1 MHERNPKWDATRW
14 RALARVI
21 AVGSWS
27 LFLVSLLVMARW
39 LWLKSGP
46 GDPASP
52 LPTTAHTA
60 IPMIAMTVASA
71 VFPIATISVAALIQ
85 IPHPTRNSDGD
96 SEPEPDT
103 RHPD

>member
-1 MHERNPKWDATRW
+1 MRERKPKWDATKW

-21 AVGSWS
+21 AIGSWS
-27 LFLVSLLVMARW
+27 IFLVSLLVMARW
-39 LWLKSGP
+39 LLLKSDP

-52 LPTTAHTA
+52 LPSTAHTA

-85 IPHPTRNSDGD
+85 IPNPTRD
-96 SEPEPDT
+96 SRVESESKTKLPD
-103 RHPD
+103 